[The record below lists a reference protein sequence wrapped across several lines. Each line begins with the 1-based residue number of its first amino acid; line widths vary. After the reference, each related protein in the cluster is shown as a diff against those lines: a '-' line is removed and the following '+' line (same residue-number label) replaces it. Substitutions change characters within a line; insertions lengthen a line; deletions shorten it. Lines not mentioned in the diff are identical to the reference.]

1 MHEKARRLFFK
12 RHIMNS
18 RWWIYQKERFPVFAH
33 GPLIMAFS
41 LSAMSFSA
49 LLRGAGA
56 LRPAAALVAFVTA
69 FLFFLQLRIADE
81 FKDAEEDARFRP
93 YRPVPRGLVTLREL
107 GWVGAC
113 AAAVQLA
120 GSLWLRPLLAV
131 LLIVAWAYLALMS
144 KEFFVRHWLK
154 KRPLAYM
161 LSHMVVMP
169 IFDIYATACDWLAA
183 GSSPPAGIGWFL
195 AASYTNGIVVEIGRK
210 IRAPEDE
217 EEGVETY
224 SFLWGRPRALV
235 AWLTAMFLTA
245 LFAWRGA
252 ILIGFATS
260 VAWLLA
266 ALLLAAACLARSFNH
281 APLAGRGKQIENFA
295 GVWTLSM
302 YLGLGVIPLLI
313 RYLGYWDY

>member
-1 MHEKARRLFFK
+1 MMHGEPRRLFFE
-12 RHIMNS
+12 RHSMNS

-41 LSAMSFSA
+41 LSAMSYSA
-49 LLRGAGA
+49 LLRGAEA

-107 GWVGAC
+107 GRVGVG

-120 GSLWLRPLLAV
+120 GSLWLRPQLAV
-131 LLIVAWAYLALMS
+131 LLVMAWGYLALMS
-144 KEFFVRHWLK
+144 KEFFVRRWLK
-154 KRPLAYM
+154 QRPLAYM

-183 GSSPPAGIGWFL
+183 GSPAPAGIGWFL

-210 IRAPEDE
+210 IRVPEDE

-224 SFLWGRPRALV
+224 SFLWGIPRALV
-235 AWLTAMFLTA
+235 AWLAAMVLTA
-245 LFAWRGA
+245 LSAWRGA
-252 ILIGFATS
+252 MLIGFATP
-260 VAWLLA
+260 VAGLLA
-266 ALLLAAACLARSFNH
+266 VLLLAAACLALSFARSSRT
-281 APLAGRGKQIENFA
+281 GRGKQIENFS
-295 GVWTLSM
+295 GIWTVSM
-302 YLGLGVIPLLI
+302 YLGLGVVPLLI
-313 RYLGYWDY
+313 RALGD

>member
-1 MHEKARRLFFK
+1 
-12 RHIMNS
+12 MNS

-41 LSAMSFSA
+41 LSAMSYSA
-49 LLRGAGA
+49 LLRGAGG

-81 FKDAEEDARFRP
+81 FKDAGEDARFRP

-107 GWVGAC
+107 GWIGIG

-120 GSLWLRPLLAV
+120 GSLWLRPLLAA
-131 LLIVAWAYLALMS
+131 LLLVAWGYLALMS
-144 KEFFVRHWLK
+144 KEFFVRQWLK

-183 GSSPPAGIGWFL
+183 GSPAPAGIGWFL

-217 EEGVETY
+217 ENGVETY
-224 SFLWGRPRALV
+224 SFLWGIPGALA
-235 AWLTAMFLTA
+235 AWLAAMFLTA
-245 LFAWRGA
+245 LSAWRGA
-252 ILIGFATS
+252 MLIDFAAP
-260 VAWLLA
+260 VAGLLA
-266 ALLLAAACLARSFNH
+266 GLLVAAACLAFSFSR
-281 APLAGRGKQIENFA
+281 ASGKGKGKRIENFS
-295 GVWTLSM
+295 GIWTVSL
-302 YLGLGVIPLLI
+302 YLVLGVVPLII
-313 RYLGYWDY
+313 RALGD